1 MAIERIDTDL
11 CNGCGICVDTCWMDV
26 LCIDE
31 TSGKATIKYANDCLV
46 CTFCELDC
54 PENAIFVSPATE
66 SLPLTLWGI

>member
-26 LCIDE
+26 LRIDE
-31 TSGKATIKYANDCLV
+31 NTGKAIIKYISDCLA

-54 PENAIFVSPATE
+54 PENAIFASPVKNPQ
-66 SLPLTLWGI
+66 PLTLWGT